1 MIIVEHG
8 EGNDSAVNSYAE
20 LESLLFHGSY
30 YRYPIPHSAEHQ
42 VEYLL
47 RARAVMDKMQWK
59 GRPASQC
66 QRLAWP
72 RADVVINGE
81 FLSETSIPYGIR
93 HGQVMLAIEMYS
105 SDQGVALALPTHA
118 YEGDNTFVLN
128 RSTAEVNL
136 GPPLWASSRTQFA
149 DYLVMRGL
157 RVVKADM
164 QHEGCYNR

>member
-8 EGNDSAVNSYAE
+8 EGNDSAANSYAD

-47 RARAVMDKMQWK
+47 RACAAMDKMQWK
-59 GRPASQC
+59 GRPASQR

-72 RADVVINGE
+72 RADVVLSGE
-81 FLSETSIPYGIR
+81 FLSATSIPYGIR
-93 HGQVMLAIEMYS
+93 HGQVMLAIELYAA
-105 SDQGVALALPTHA
+105 DQGIELPQPTHSFD
-118 YEGDNTFVLN
+118 GKKRVPLT
-128 RSTAEVNL
+128 RSTAGQRNH
-136 GPPLWASSRTQFA
+136 PPLWVESRTQFA

-157 RVVKADM
+157 LLVR
-164 QHEGCYNR
+164 GRLI

>member
-8 EGNDSAVNSYAE
+8 EGNDNAANSYAD

-42 VEYLL
+42 VEYLI
-47 RARAVMDKMQWK
+47 RACAAMGRMQWK
-59 GRPASQC
+59 GRQASQR
-66 QRLAWP
+66 QALAWP
-72 RADVVINGE
+72 RADIVMNGE
-81 FLSETSIPYGIR
+81 YLSKTLIPYGIR

-105 SDQGVALALPTHA
+105 ADAGISLVRPTHSFH
-118 YEGDNTFVLN
+118 GDRLVPLT

-136 GPPLWASSRTQFA
+136 GPPLWAPSRTQFA

-157 RVVKADM
+157 SVVK
-164 QHEGCYNR
+164 

>member
-8 EGNDSAVNSYAE
+8 EGNDSAANSYAD

-47 RARAVMDKMQWK
+47 RARAAMDKMQWK
-59 GRPASQC
+59 GRPASQR

-72 RADVVINGE
+72 RAGVVINGE
-81 FLSETSIPYGIR
+81 FLSATSIPYGIR
-93 HGQVMLAIEMYS
+93 HGQVMLAIEMYAA
-105 SDQGVALALPTHA
+105 DQEVAVVLPTHGFDGVKA
-118 YEGDNTFVLN
+118 VQLM
-128 RSTAEVNL
+128 RSSAQVNL
-136 GPPLWASSRTQFA
+136 GPPLWAASRTQFA

-157 RVVKADM
+157 TVI
-164 QHEGCYNR
+164 